1 LNRDG
6 LNKSAHPQGTRGTA
20 GVVQAKSFSISML
33 LATVIQLQWQWPNGL
48 GIRAVD
54 PIRGLKGRNTILREA
69 DAAFFEIT
77 ISKGSCRGFTVP
89 GAESS
94 PLPRG
99 GHSCAESLLRE
110 YW

>member
-1 LNRDG
+1 MKRFGKPDTR
-6 LNKSAHPQGTRGTA
+6 KSW
-20 GVVQAKSFSISML
+20 AKFELALFSHVPGPKGRNT
-33 LATVIQLQWQWPNGL
+33 LANGL

-99 GHSCAESLLRE
+99 GHSCADSLLRE